1 MRAPFLF
8 GLLALASTAA
18 TAFLVPNPASFGR
31 CRSSPSATAR
41 IQMVV
46 GTGPAGASPS
56 SSTSSSRR
64 GLLEDAGKMGLLTLG
79 LTGLGAR

>member
-1 MRAPFLF
+1 MRALFLF
-8 GLLALASTAA
+8 VLLALASMAA
-18 TAFLVPNPASFGR
+18 TAFLVPNPAPFGR
-31 CRSSPSATAR
+31 RHAFPSAAAR
-41 IQMVV
+41 IKMV

-64 GLLEDAGKMGLLTLG
+64 GLLEDAGKMGILALG